1 MHDGIFFDI
10 CSFNDFQVHYDDIA
24 NNQKSF
30 YRADEL
36 LCLFNFLRKNT
47 NFKAVEKLCQFPYTV
62 LKRESPDF
70 EIVLPNGDNLLIEI
84 TAVTVRKLQAT
95 LVKAKKSEDI
105 CYIELDDSILES
117 DKPEKG
123 EYNKYLRKSGED
135 LILAGTYGYKTE
147 KQWACLVVELLTN
160 KAKKD
165 YAKEVN
171 VLLLDDRYFPYRLE
185 RYLRK
190 RLEYLRKNII
200 MNDLLND
207 IGVYS
212 TIVTDSCKS
221 IGVLRK
227 DWRWEYSLI
236 HEKIHENNVVTYDI

>member
-47 NFKAVEKLCQFPYTV
+47 DFKAVEKLCQFPYTV

-70 EIVLPNGDNLLIEI
+70 KIVFPNDDNLLIEI
-84 TAVTVRKLQAT
+84 TAITTRKLQAA
-95 LVKAKKSEDI
+95 LVKAEKSEDT
-105 CYIELDDSILES
+105 CFIELDDSILES
-117 DKPEKG
+117 DKPEKWDHD
-123 EYNKYLRKSGED
+123 KYLRMSGEEFMLD
-135 LILAGTYGYKTE
+135 GTYGNKTE
-147 KQWACLVVELLTN
+147 KQWADLVMELISN
-160 KAKKD
+160 KAKKT

-171 VLLLDDRYFPYRLE
+171 ILLLDDRYFPYRSE
-185 RYLRK
+185 QYLRK
-190 RLEYLRKNII
+190 RLECLREEII
-200 MNDLLND
+200 SIEPLND
-207 IGVYS
+207 MDVYP
-212 TIVTDSCKS
+212 TVVTDSCKS

-236 HEKIHENNVVTYDI
+236 HENNVVTYDI